1 VGGTAGVMDIEA
13 TRDASGVV
21 GAVWGVAEVMG
32 TAWGMTEV
40 SEVGDEVAV

>member
-1 VGGTAGVMDIEA
+1 MDIEA
-13 TRDASGVV
+13 TRDTSGVV

>member
-1 VGGTAGVMDIEA
+1 
-13 TRDASGVV
+13 V